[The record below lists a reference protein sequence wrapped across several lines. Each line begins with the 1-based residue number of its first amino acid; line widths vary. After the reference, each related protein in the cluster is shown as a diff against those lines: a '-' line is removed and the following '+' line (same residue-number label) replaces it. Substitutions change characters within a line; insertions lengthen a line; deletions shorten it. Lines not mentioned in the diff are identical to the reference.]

1 LLFGLA
7 SQIDDEGCEV
17 SFMSW
22 NYITAENYEN
32 ADSHQLVCGNAREFI
47 SALFQPFHD
56 GATLRNPNSRLL
68 FRGLGNIKHR
78 LVPTALRAEEEGKE
92 AYQLLR
98 SLLEL
103 QPRKLINSFPDSER
117 TQREAE
123 IEVVRRFYSAADSAG
138 LTLPA
143 LPDDIRHE
151 LLTGQGLRLQMATH
165 GDRVER
171 LAGDAAPAR
180 WPPIE
185 LLPLIGL
192 AQHAGLPTRLLDWSR
207 SPLTAAYFAVLSALK
222 RLENSEDSNSLL
234 VVWATISNV
243 FEQYGDID
251 GLPMKV
257 FAKPFPARLV
267 QPATSEN
274 PNLMLQ
280 QGVFTVVIDERPDLT
295 TATIDR
301 RELHEILFDY
311 AKSNKEPTHYRPPMF
326 GKLVLPISQA
336 PALFLEL
343 RQHGVSANR
352 LFDGFG
358 GSANDVREFGKL
370 ARYLAT

>member
-1 LLFGLA
+1 
-7 SQIDDEGCEV
+7 
-17 SFMSW
+17 MSW
-22 NYITAENYEN
+22 NYINSENYEN
-32 ADSHQLVCGNAREFI
+32 AESRQLVCGSAREFV

-56 GATLRNPNSRLL
+56 GATLRNPNSRLI

-78 LVPTALRAEEEGKE
+78 LIPSALRTKDESAES
-92 AYQLLR
+92 YQLLTNLMKLR
-98 SLLEL
+98 
-103 QPRKLINSFPDSER
+103 PRNLVDDFPNSEK
-117 TQREAE
+117 TQRKAE
-123 IEVVRRFYSAADSAG
+123 IEVIRHFYSAADSAG
-138 LTLPA
+138 LILPN
-143 LPDDIRHE
+143 LPGDIRHE
-151 LLTGQGLRLQMATH
+151 LLTGHGLRLQMSTH

-171 LAGDAAPAR
+171 LIGDAGPAR

-207 SPLTAAYFAVLSALK
+207 SPLTAAYFAALGALK
-222 RLENSEDSNSLL
+222 RMENGEDPNSLL

-243 FEQYGDID
+243 FEQYGDTD

-257 FAKPFPARLV
+257 LVKPFPARLV

-280 QGVFTVVIDERPDLT
+280 QGVFTVIIDERSELA
-295 TATIDR
+295 TATTDR
-301 RELHEILFDY
+301 RELHEILF
-311 AKSNKEPTHYRPPMF
+311 NHENLHKEETHYRSPIF
-326 GKLVLPISQA
+326 GKLALPISKA

-358 GSANDVREFGKL
+358 GSANDVEELGKL
-370 ARYLAT
+370 AKYIAT